1 MPLTR
6 YLVSHVLLGFTNIC
20 VIEHSLNGF
29 VGVHGKMCYLFVVG
43 LFVYNF
49 LFQIMVIDITFNTEK
64 GI

>member
-20 VIEHSLNGF
+20 IIEHYLNGF

-43 LFVYNF
+43 L
-49 LFQIMVIDITFNTEK
+49 ICI
-64 GI
+64 